1 MAWAIEPRVR
11 ALFQGWLTWEQS
23 PTLPGGCPFVTAS
36 FELDDRSAGPV
47 RDFVVQT
54 LRDWN
59 DTLAGAARIAVQEGH
74 FRRDFDCE
82 QFAHDCQGIGLGFV
96 HASRLMRDPK
106 ARARADAA
114 HAERERLRLM
124 ALLEQGLIPQQQYDD
139 AATTAKKMIEM
150 LRELT
155 AVPSQKGPNG
165 PGRRPGDPSRLGWI
179 RRVRD
184 AVTGLLQIPSP
195 PAPRGPPPLR
205 RCHGADA
212 DERRAVDDSAIRAGR
227 RIHAGRR
234 IPEQQRRAGSAS
246 DQTRRAARGGPGRPG
261 RRRAGRRA
269 GPVRE

>member
-1 MAWAIEPRVR
+1 MSKSGLFAHFRSKEALQVAALRRAEGLMIDAVVKPALTAPRGELRVR

-36 FELDDRSAGPV
+36 FELDDQPGPV

-114 HAERERLRLM
+114 FE
-124 ALLEQGLIPQQQYDD
+124 AL
-139 AATTAKKMIEM
+139 
-150 LRELT
+150 
-155 AVPSQKGPNG
+155 V
-165 PGRRPGDPSRLGWI
+165 
-179 RRVRD
+179 
-184 AVTGLLQIPSP
+184 
-195 PAPRGPPPLR
+195 
-205 RCHGADA
+205 
-212 DERRAVDDSAIRAGR
+212 
-227 RIHAGRR
+227 
-234 IPEQQRRAGSAS
+234 
-246 DQTRRAARGGPGRPG
+246 RAARTPSHAAASG
-261 RRRAGRRA
+261 RRR
-269 GPVRE
+269 